1 LYLGIFIS
9 FCLQCPEEASLDRNA
24 LKLKIGKDLKSIVMH
39 TMQLEELWEQRES
52 QLDRNKRL
60 STQFFEFE
68 KEIRK
73 VFSCF
78 CFRRSYKHYS
88 SRCHIIHLFSP
99 HRPNSFLYILYN
111 GI

>member
-1 LYLGIFIS
+1 M
-9 FCLQCPEEASLDRNA
+9 
-24 LKLKIGKDLKSIVMH
+24 KIGKDLKNIVMH

-73 VFSCF
+73 VLY
-78 CFRRSYKHYS
+78 SYFPNVGK
-88 SRCHIIHLFSP
+88 IIKEAARGGVYF
-99 HRPNSFLYILYN
+99 
-111 GI
+111 